1 MNKKL
6 EKLYEQA
13 LLKLGFNWLPG
24 TPPGTYLH
32 SFDEFKQKMESD
44 NQQVKKLI
52 QVQVDTMGQMD
63 FISTKEIYNI
73 INKG

>member
-1 MNKKL
+1 MSKKL

-44 NQQVKKLI
+44 
-52 QVQVDTMGQMD
+52 
-63 FISTKEIYNI
+63 KEMYN
-73 INKG
+73 KVVEELKPKQR